1 MTDDIVEADEGKSQV
16 VISCIDSKTQYRS
29 LCQNKRIVFE
39 PEFLWEAKAWRFGFL
54 CSRHANIY
62 VYDLLI
68 ISIGKDWIK
77 NKL

>member
-39 PEFLWEAKAWRFGFL
+39 PEFCEKLRPGGLDSYAVVML
-54 CSRHANIY
+54 IY
-62 VYDLLI
+62 MYI
-68 ISIGKDWIK
+68 IYW
-77 NKL
+77 L